1 MKTIIMD
8 SANKYLV
15 VALYED
21 EKCLA
26 SLQEEGNRKQSEYAI
41 VYLQKLLQENQLKIS
56 DFDEMVI
63 TIGPG
68 SYTGVRVA
76 LTIAKTLNA
85 TMNLKIKT
93 VSSLKAMAGM
103 KKAISIL
110 DARSK
115 KLFLGIY
122 NEGKVI
128 VEDCLINMGEFENY
142 QKKYSDYE
150 IVGDTSL
157 VGLPE
162 QEINLV
168 KNIDEYTGYK
178 DVTLSDEEMSYFYL
192 HLNENQY
199 DSLLNEYLIIR
210 KNDGEVVD
218 YRKWNGQEY
227 HPISYK
233 QINSHFMGKIKPR
246 NPQQVLAF
254 DMLQDKEE
262 TIKVISG
269 RFGSGKD
276 YLMIANAIKLIEEG
290 KFEKLIYVRNAIGV
304 KDANEVGFL
313 PGTKFEKILPFAM
326 PLADHLGGENG
337 LEMQIM
343 AGNIEVEHL
352 GYIRGRD
359 IKNAII
365 YVSEAENLTKEHVQL
380 LIGRVGEGSAL
391 WMNGDFKQTDST
403 LFRMNNGLLSTVQ
416 KLAGHI
422 KFGYVQ
428 LQKTERSETAAMA
441 DLLD

>member
-1 MKTIIMD
+1 
-8 SANKYLV
+8 
-15 VALYED
+15 
-21 EKCLA
+21 
-26 SLQEEGNRKQSEYAI
+26 
-41 VYLQKLLQENQLKIS
+41 
-56 DFDEMVI
+56 
-63 TIGPG
+63 
-68 SYTGVRVA
+68 
-76 LTIAKTLNA
+76 
-85 TMNLKIKT
+85 
-93 VSSLKAMAGM
+93 
-103 KKAISIL
+103 
-110 DARSK
+110 
-115 KLFLGIY
+115 
-122 NEGKVI
+122 
-128 VEDCLINMGEFENY
+128 
-142 QKKYSDYE
+142 
-150 IVGDTSL
+150 
-157 VGLPE
+157 
-162 QEINLV
+162 
-168 KNIDEYTGYK
+168 
-178 DVTLSDEEMSYFYL
+178 MSYFYL

-218 YRKWNGQEY
+218 YRRWNGQEY

-416 KLAGHI
+416 KLAGHT